1 MHSAR
6 RHGKLVRK
14 RDQQGTTQPPRLLD
28 RLRLAL
34 RLRHYSPR
42 TEKAYVAW
50 VRRYILFHGKRHPA
64 DMGADEVATFLSSL
78 ATEHRVAASTQNQAL
93 AALAFLYRHVLDL
106 RLPELQDVVHAKRPK
121 RLPTVLTREEV
132 AAVLGAMNGTPH
144 LVLLLLYG
152 AGLRL
157 LECLRLRIKDID
169 FAGHEIR
176 LREGKGNRDRI
187 TLLPTTARE
196 PLERHIARVQQQ
208 HRSDR
213 AQDAGWVELPDAIA
227 RKYPN
232 AGSSWPWQWVFPAT
246 RIYRDCATGQLRR
259 HHLHETTIQRA
270 VTDAVRSIGLPK
282 RATCHTFRHSFAT
295 HLLEDGYDI
304 RTVQELLGHKDVKTT
319 MIYTHVL
326 NRGPNAVRSPA
337 DRILLPPLHSTP
349 SQPKPPPSP
358 DPHPPLPQRSRPP
371 TRPK

>member
-1 MHSAR
+1 MRTAR
-6 RHGKLVRK
+6 RHGKLVPQRGQ
-14 RDQQGTTQPPRLLD
+14 RAPIQPPRLLD
-28 RLRLAL
+28 RLRQAL
-34 RLRHYSPR
+34 QLRHYSPR

-64 DMGADEVATFLSSL
+64 DMGADEVSAFLSAL

-93 AALAFLYRHVLDL
+93 AALVFLYRHVLDV
-106 RLPELQDVVHAKRPK
+106 RLPDLQGVVHAKRPK

-132 AAVLGAMNGTPH
+132 AAVLGAMKEPPQ
-144 LVLLLLYG
+144 LVGLLLYG
-152 AGLRL
+152 GGLRL
-157 LECLRLRIKDID
+157 LECLRLRVKDID
-169 FAGHEIR
+169 FAAHQIR
-176 LREGKGNRDRI
+176 LREGKGNRDRL
-187 TLLPTTARE
+187 TLLPTSARE
-196 PLERHIARVQQQ
+196 PLERHLARIQQQ
-208 HRSDR
+208 YRRDR
-213 AQDAGWVELPDAIA
+213 TQDAGWVELPDAIA

-232 AGSSWPWQWVFPAT
+232 AACSWSWQWVFPAT
-246 RIYRDCATGQLRR
+246 RIYRDPDTGQLRR
-259 HHLHETTIQRA
+259 HHLHETTVQRA
-270 VTDAVRSIGLPK
+270 VTEAVRALGLSK

-337 DRILLPPLHSTP
+337 DRILLTPLHSTS
-349 SQPKPPPSP
+349 SQPKPPPPPS
-358 DPHPPLPQRSRPP
+358 PHPQLPQRSRPP